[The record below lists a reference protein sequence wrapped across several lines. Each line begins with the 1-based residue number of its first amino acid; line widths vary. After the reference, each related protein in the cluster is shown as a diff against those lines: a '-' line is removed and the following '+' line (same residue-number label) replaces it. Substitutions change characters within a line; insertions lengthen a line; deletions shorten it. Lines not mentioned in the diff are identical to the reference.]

1 MSNLFLIPPVGF
13 ILLLAVIAFFA
24 WSAKGLSAKGKPNA
38 GKGEPYACGQNVST
52 GKIEPSYNFFPLA
65 FFYTIMHVDAL
76 LLATVPA
83 SAVWLAAPFLAVS
96 VLAVIILFR
105 RN

>member
-1 MSNLFLIPPVGF
+1 MDRLLLIPPLGF
-13 ILLLAVIAFFA
+13 SLLLTVLALLA

-52 GKIEPSYNFFPLA
+52 GKIEPGYNFFPIA

-83 SAVWLAAPFLAVS
+83 GAVWLAAPFLAVS
-96 VLAVIILFR
+96 ALAVIILFR
-105 RN
+105 RD